1 MPRNF
6 TGIARQFVDAI
17 KTQFIGMGANAN
29 DIIVQDLYNYAPA
42 KPDGQGMRMPNQ
54 SGTGIL
60 DELSSGSPED
70 RNIISSILAVYDEH
84 ITTKREILT
93 QARNLFDTSDIV
105 QTLVDVMIDDGFN
118 SFQNENEEF
127 KIKYELDEDDLE
139 NLGEEYQQQIQNE
152 IDDFVERFDI
162 KQRAA
167 EIVPEIIRDGEY
179 AWGVIF
185 DESGQKGVLDIVDE
199 LDVINLLPFYEGE
212 QLAFVIN
219 QNNLPQET
227 GKRSNRAFIASQ
239 MDVDTRAIAYKPDN
253 IIFFR
258 LDGLTKKRINMSNF
272 YNEEFKKLFYKRT
285 HIKLPK
291 YVRIALPLYW
301 SAMKNLNRLKI
312 MENVS
317 TVLDLQDVLK
327 PEIVHVTVPTNT
339 SPVQAQQIIRN
350 YERQLNET
358 SGFGAEDSYDLST
371 LAAQANRRKVLPQ
384 WLDTK
389 GTLQSAGV
397 NQSSKG
403 QGAWDSVDK
412 LRNQIALNIGI
423 PPFYINISQTP
434 IEKAQIIKLYSRYTR
449 KLTALQKTLAA
460 GLKDLIMLHLKYKG
474 ININKNNLTIKFK
487 AITSGD
493 SLDDTDLLVGLVTGV
508 SDLYKALDEI
518 TASEHNNLVLDDEQF
533 KELFDDM
540 TGKYLNISN
549 LIRVDE
555 TKFENIDGDEEGF
568 EPIGSPG
575 DHTHTP
581 VEGPSTTTTIEAPGG
596 VEDSSYQDF
605 VADSADIGIPG
616 TDTAVE
622 EI

>member
-1 MPRNF
+1 MPRQF
-6 TGIARQFVDAI
+6 TGIAKQFVDAI

-29 DIIVQDLYNYAPA
+29 DIIVQDLYSYNPPN
-42 KPDGQGMRMPNQ
+42 KDGQGMKLPNQ
-54 SGTGIL
+54 GGAGIL
-60 DELSSGSPED
+60 DELSNSNPED
-70 RNIISSILAVYDEH
+70 RNIISSILQVYNEH
-84 ITTKREILT
+84 ISTKREILL

-139 NLGEEYQQQIQNE
+139 NLGEEYQQQVQNE
-152 IDDFVERFDI
+152 IDDFVEKFDI

-167 EIVPEIIRDGEY
+167 DIVPEIIRDGEY

-185 DESGQKGVLDIVDE
+185 DESGQKGVLDIVDD
-199 LDVINLLPFYEGE
+199 LDVINLLPFYEGDK
-212 QLAFVIN
+212 LAFVIN
-219 QNNLPQET
+219 QNNLPDET
-227 GKRSNRAFIASQ
+227 GKRLKTPFIASQ
-239 MDVDTRAIAYKPDN
+239 MEVDTRAIAYKPDN

-291 YVRIALPLYW
+291 FVRIALPMYW

-358 SGFGAEDSYDLST
+358 TGLGADDSYDLST

-384 WLDTK
+384 WYDTK
-389 GTLQSAGV
+389 GTLTSAAV
-397 NQSSKG
+397 NQSAKG

-423 PPFYINISQTP
+423 PPFYINVSQTP
-434 IEKAQIIKLYSRYTR
+434 IDKAQTIKLYSRYTR
-449 KLTALQKTLAA
+449 KLTALQKTLSD
-460 GLKDLIMLHLKYKG
+460 GLKDLILLHLKYKG
-474 ININKNNLTIKFK
+474 INISKHNLTIKFK

-493 SLDDTDLLVGLVTGV
+493 SLDDTDLLVGLVTGI

-518 TASEHNNLVLDDEQF
+518 TASDHNNLVLDDEQF

-540 TGKYLNISN
+540 TGKYLNIAN

-555 TKFENIDGDEEGF
+555 NKFEAMDGEEEGF

-575 DHTHTP
+575 DHSHGP
-581 VEGPSTTTTIEAPGG
+581 VTGPSTNVEISGPG
-596 VEDSSYQDF
+596 EDTSYQDF
-605 VADSADIGIPG
+605 VADSNDIGVPG
-616 TDTAVE
+616 TEPAIE

>member
-1 MPRNF
+1 MARQF
-6 TGIARQFVDAI
+6 TGIARQFIDAI
-17 KTQFIGMGANAN
+17 KTQFIGMGAKAN
-29 DIIVQDLYNYAPA
+29 DIIVQDLYSYNPTNQQNSTYLR
-42 KPDGQGMRMPNQ
+42 DNQ
-54 SGTGIL
+54 SNVGIL
-60 DELSSGSPED
+60 DELTTSNPED
-70 RNIISSILAVYDEH
+70 RNIISSILSVYDEH
-84 ITTKREILT
+84 ISTKREILT
-93 QARNLFDTSDIV
+93 QARNLFDTSDII

-139 NLGEEYQQQIQNE
+139 NLGEEYQQQVQNE
-152 IDDFVERFDI
+152 IDDFVDKFDI

-167 EIVPEIIRDGEY
+167 DIVPELIRDGEY
-179 AWGVIF
+179 AWGVVF
-185 DESGQKGVLDIVDE
+185 DPNCQKGVLEIVDE

-212 QLAFVIN
+212 KLAFVIN
-219 QNNLPQET
+219 QNNLDYVGQN
-227 GKRSNRAFIASQ
+227 KKSNKAFMASQ
-239 MDVDTRAIAYKPDN
+239 LDVDTRAIAYKPDN
-253 IIFFR
+253 VVFFR

-291 YVRIALPLYW
+291 FVRIALPMYW

-317 TVLDLQDVLK
+317 TVLDLQDILK

-358 SGFGAEDSYDLST
+358 SGLGAEDSYDLST

-384 WLDTK
+384 WIDTK
-389 GTLQSAGV
+389 GTLQSAAV
-397 NQSSKG
+397 NQSAKG

-423 PPFYINISQTP
+423 PPFYINVSQTP
-434 IEKAQIIKLYSRYTR
+434 IDKAQTIKLYSRYTR
-449 KLTALQKTLAA
+449 KLTALQKTLSD
-460 GLKDLIMLHLKYKG
+460 GLKDLILLHLKYKG
-474 ININKNNLTIKFK
+474 INISKHNLTIKFK

-493 SLDDTDLLVGLVTGV
+493 SLDDTDLLVGLVTGI

-518 TASEHNNLVLDDEQF
+518 TASDHNNLVLDDEQF

-540 TGKYLNISN
+540 TGKYLNIAN

-555 TKFENIDGDEEGF
+555 DKFENMDGEEEGF

-575 DHTHTP
+575 DHSHGP
-581 VEGPSTTTTIEAPGG
+581 VTGPSTNIEISGPG
-596 VEDSSYQDF
+596 EDTSYQDF
-605 VADSADIGIPG
+605 VADSNDIGVPG
-616 TDTAVE
+616 TEPAIE